1 MYLELGIKLNKHR
14 KVISVMQKKDLNKT
28 LFVLGVPLW
37 VIAIMLIVLCVII
50 NDLWFI

>member
-1 MYLELGIKLNKHR
+1 MSLALGIKLNKHR
-14 KVISVMQKKDLNKT
+14 KIINVMQKKDLNKT
-28 LFVLGVPLW
+28 LFVLGIPLW